1 MSDVE
6 HSYRQVLQDR
16 RLAVLLGG
24 DVASK
29 IGDGMDVVALP
40 LLALRIHGSVNPALA
55 VGLISAAPYTLA
67 VAVSLVF
74 GLGRRRFRPRGL
86 LMTDCL
92 VRFVVLTGVA
102 LLAVAGVLPLWALGV
117 ALFVGSGLRL
127 LALSSRRLVAAD
139 LAGERGRFAVNGLL
153 GTGDSLAVYVIGPV
167 LGGVLAT
174 AVSPGFVLLLD
185 GISFV
190 GLLAAVR
197 VAVPPG
203 TSDPAEAAT
212 GPAADAAS
220 GWSILRRVPVAAWL
234 FVVVFCF
241 NLFYMPVEV
250 ALPLLVH
257 GPLHADGTALGNIW
271 TSFGVGALLGA
282 LCTGLLRRLPQTALL
297 VGIIGGWGGAV
308 IFLAAAPNVAT
319 AAVAF
324 AVGGLIYAPF
334 TPVAYSLVQS
344 KLRPDQQQPVLTL
357 WAAGSA
363 VAAPVGL
370 ILAGPLVQL
379 AGTRPSL
386 VVSAALTLALVP
398 AAVHARHRRGR
409 RRLDDHHPTPTLTGN
424 QRVRG
429 GA

>member
-1 MSDVE
+1 MSDRIE
-6 HSYRQVLQDR
+6 YSYRQVLRDR

-24 DVASK
+24 DLASN

-40 LLALRIHGSVNPALA
+40 LLTLRIHGTVDPALA
-55 VGLISAAPYTLA
+55 IALVSAAPYTLA

-74 GLGRRRFRPRGL
+74 GLGRRRFRPRRL
-86 LMTDCL
+86 LMADCL

-102 LLAVAGVLPLWALGV
+102 LLALVGVLPLWTLAV

-127 LALSSRRLVAAD
+127 LAVSSRRLVAAE

-153 GTGDSLAVYVIGPV
+153 GTGDSLAVYVIGPA

-185 GISFV
+185 GISFL
-190 GLLAAVR
+190 GLLAATWA
-197 VAVPPG
+197 AVPSG
-203 TSDPAEAAT
+203 TSDPVDT
-212 GPAADAAS
+212 GTAPAADPVS
-220 GWSILRRVPVAAWL
+220 GWSILRRVPVAALL

-257 GPLHADGTALGNIW
+257 GPLHASGTALGDIW
-271 TSFGVGALLGA
+271 TSFGIGALIGA
-282 LCTGLLRRLPQTALL
+282 LCTGLLRRLPPTALL

-308 IFLAAAPNVAT
+308 IFLAAAPNVVT
-319 AAVAF
+319 AAIAF

-344 KLRPDQQQPVLTL
+344 RLRPDQQQPVLTL

-363 VAAPVGL
+363 VAAPIGL
-370 ILAGPLVQL
+370 IIAGPLIQL
-379 AGTRPSL
+379 IGTRPGL
-386 VVSAALTLALVP
+386 LVSAVLTIALVP
-398 AAVHARHRRGR
+398 AAAQSLRHDRR
-409 RRLDDHHPTPTLTGN
+409 
-424 QRVRG
+424 
-429 GA
+429 